1 MDKKNK
7 CDNALY
13 FEICILR
20 TLVRMGYL
28 DKAAFEAIAR
38 IAAEDYGSSLV
49 LGKEQLCCN

>member
-1 MDKKNK
+1 MNEKRK

-13 FEICILR
+13 FEFCILR

-28 DKAAFEAIAR
+28 DKAAFEAITE

-49 LGKEQLCCN
+49 LNKAQLCYN

>member
-1 MDKKNK
+1 MAERKK

-28 DKAAFEAIAR
+28 DKTALEAIAR

-49 LGKEQLCCN
+49 LNKEQLCCN

>member
-1 MDKKNK
+1 MDESKK

-28 DKAAFEAIAR
+28 DNAAFEAIAE
-38 IAAEDYGSSLV
+38 IAAGDYGSSLV
-49 LGKEQLCCN
+49 LSKAQLCCK